1 MNELYINGSR
11 VDFADDITIKIVS
24 NVLGDISKIESN
36 HSYTVKL
43 PRTLANER
51 VMGWAARPTIDA
63 DTPRRYMTADYI
75 VDGIAVI
82 SGGRAYISKA
92 TADEYE
98 VALLWGDCP
107 ALVRM
112 KDDNRKLTK
121 LTSRDDWFVYTHQPT
136 IDTVAHFLGKAVYG
150 FADYISG
157 VEGDVL
163 PCVTVR
169 YILALI
175 REQYGITINIP
186 ADRLEAAGRWLVAL
200 TTRRITV
207 DDKPVEVDTG
217 AAMVDGEVAHTWQTK
232 GYNTMYFYN
241 NGGALRLRYS
251 NDYHVQTWRLVAHTA
266 ANPFILR
273 LTHKSGTVET
283 YYSSNIS
290 TGQGIDVTLRDF
302 DAVRD
307 VVSVTVTARFAGGT
321 LAGEI
326 KLQLTATLDPVDEV
340 TEGEGYRITPNLPD
354 MTCIDFIKEVCSR
367 LGLHAMRNNS
377 NNAIDLLPVETITA
391 RQDQEVELLAIDG
404 VAYAIDGWAQ
414 RNVLKYATDDFSPSE
429 QAGAITVDNETIAKT
444 ADMFTS
450 KFISGDGSFVP
461 LYNVEVKTDDEGNTE
476 TTIRNNRLKPRFG
489 QLATTEGT
497 DRARFSFGGT
507 YYSTFVTRW
516 WAGMAAIL
524 ERAVQV
530 TGRAMLRP
538 SQVAQL
544 DTERPLYDATTNARF
559 LLLDATSGE
568 NGIYTL
574 NLVKI

>member
-1 MNELYINGSR
+1 MTELYINGSR

-121 LTSRDDWFVYTHQPT
+121 LTSRDDWFVYTHQPA
-136 IDTVAHFLGKAVYG
+136 IDTVAHFLGHAVYG

-163 PCVTVR
+163 PCVTVL

-207 DDKPVEVDTG
+207 DDQPVKVDTE
-217 AAMVDGEVAHTWQTK
+217 AAMVDGVVAQTWQTK

-241 NGGALRLRYS
+241 NSGALRLRYS
-251 NDYHVQTWRLVAHTA
+251 SDYHVQRWRLVAHTA
-266 ANPFILR
+266 ANAFILR
-273 LTHKSGTVET
+273 ITHSSGAVET

-307 VVSVTVTARFAGGT
+307 VVSVTVTAAPGGDT
-321 LAGEI
+321 LAGQI
-326 KLQLTATLDPVDEV
+326 NIQLTATLDPVDEV

-391 RQDQEVELLAIDG
+391 RQDQEVALLSVEG

-414 RNVLKYATDDFSPSE
+414 SNVLKYATDDHSPSE
-429 QAGAITVDNETIAKT
+429 HSGVITVDNEIIAKT

-461 LYNVEVKTDDEGNTE
+461 LYEVEVKTDDEGNTE

-497 DRARFSFGGT
+497 DPARFSFGGT

-538 SQVAQL
+538 SQVAAL
-544 DTERPLYDATTNARF
+544 DTERPIYDTTTNTRY